1 MNLKPEYIKI
11 DREII
16 EAIQKDGSKQK
27 IVENTVSYAHERDM
41 RVIAEGIENEE
52 EKIYST
58 EGYTHSDDV
67 DGSTYI
73 WSRKCLCG

>member
-1 MNLKPEYIKI
+1 MKRK
-11 DREII
+11 
-16 EAIQKDGSKQK
+16 
-27 IVENTVSYAHERDM
+27 
-41 RVIAEGIENEE
+41 
-52 EKIYST
+52 KIYST